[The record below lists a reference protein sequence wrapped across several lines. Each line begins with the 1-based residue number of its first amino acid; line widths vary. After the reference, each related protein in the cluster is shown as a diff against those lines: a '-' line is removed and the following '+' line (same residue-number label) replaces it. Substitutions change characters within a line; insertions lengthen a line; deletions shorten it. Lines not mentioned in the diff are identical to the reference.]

1 MIERKVTMAKVIP
14 FCGTRYNTD
23 KFKNLDDV
31 TMPPYDVISK
41 EEQQK
46 LYDKDE
52 FNFIRVDYGMEF
64 DSDDEGNNRYTRG
77 GDYLRRWIDEQ
88 VLVRED
94 EPAFYIYEQIFSLND
109 GKPAHS
115 LKGILSLVELREF
128 EDRVVLPHE
137 FTISKAKTDRLNLM
151 RTTGANTSPVYSLY
165 LDDEETIARLIEEN
179 SDGEPDISFTSSED
193 IKQHIWVIKDKAT
206 IEKISGLFKN
216 KQVFIADGHHRY
228 ETALNYR
235 RERHEADG
243 TPIGS
248 ADYDYIMMMLVSMS
262 NSGLFVF
269 PTHRMIRDI
278 ESFDE
283 TMLIGSLTE
292 QFVVSKIHFTEG
304 DYASIIKER
313 LANTVDEKLFALYTG
328 GNYYYLLKLKSLE
341 SASAIEDDMSDAYKQ
356 LDVTILHKLIL
367 EKYLGIDDENMR
379 SQKNLVY
386 TQQEAEAVK
395 AVQEGKYK
403 CAFLI
408 NPTKLSEIRAVAL
421 ENEKMPQKSTYFW
434 PKLVTGLVINKF
446 ED

>member
-1 MIERKVTMAKVIP
+1 MAKVIP

-31 TMPPYDVISK
+31 TTPPYDVISK

-46 LYDKDE
+46 LYDKNE
-52 FNFIRVDYGMEF
+52 FNIIRVDYGMEF
-64 DSDDEGNNRYTRG
+64 DSDDESNNRYTRG

-88 VLVRED
+88 VLIRED
-94 EPAFYIYEQIFSLND
+94 EPAFYIYEQIFSLHD

-151 RTTGANTSPVYSLY
+151 RTTAANTSPVYSLY

-179 SDGEPDISFTSSED
+179 SDGAPDISFTSSED
-193 IKQHIWVIKDKAT
+193 IEQHIWIIKDKPT
-206 IEKISGLFKN
+206 IEKISRLFQN
-216 KQVFIADGHHRY
+216 KQIFIADGHHRY

-235 RERHEADG
+235 RERHESDG

-269 PTHRMIRDI
+269 PTHRLIRDI
-278 ESFDE
+278 EGFDE

-304 DYASIIKER
+304 DYASIITER

-341 SASAIEDDMSDAYKQ
+341 SALDIEGDMSDSYKQ

-367 EKYLGIDDENMR
+367 EKYLSIDDENMR

-408 NPTKLSEIRAVAL
+408 NPTKLSEIRSVAL

>member
-1 MIERKVTMAKVIP
+1 MAKVIP